1 MKKILTIIY
10 ITIITVSLVLP
21 INTHALNTETL
32 SNNYV
37 QILDET
43 IDCTSKE
50 TGILGSVQDEE
61 SVAWLLQKILNYI
74 KILGPSLAIALGTI
88 DFVKAI
94 VASDEKSMKET
105 QKKFVN
111 RLIAAFLLFFVPLI
125 VQVLL
130 NLFGFTTN
138 IACGLK

>member
-10 ITIITVSLVLP
+10 IMIITISLVLP
-21 INTHALNTETL
+21 INTQAANIKI
-32 SNNYV
+32 SDNNYV
-37 QILDET
+37 QILDGT
-43 IDCTSKE
+43 IDCTSQE
-50 TGILGSVQDEE
+50 TGILGSVQDKE
-61 SVAWLLQKILNYI
+61 SVAWLLQQILNYI

-94 VASDEKSMKET
+94 VVSDEKSMKET

>member
-21 INTHALNTETL
+21 IKTHALNTETL

-94 VASDEKSMKET
+94 VTSDEKSMKET

-130 NLFGFTTN
+130 NLFEIGR
-138 IACGLK
+138 AHV

>member
-61 SVAWLLQKILNYI
+61 SVAWLLQNFYIILRY
-74 KILGPSLAIALGTI
+74 
-88 DFVKAI
+88 
-94 VASDEKSMKET
+94 
-105 QKKFVN
+105 
-111 RLIAAFLLFFVPLI
+111 
-125 VQVLL
+125 
-130 NLFGFTTN
+130 
-138 IACGLK
+138 

>member
-94 VASDEKSMKET
+94 VTSDEKSMKET

-125 VQVLL
+125 VQGLL

>member
-1 MKKILTIIY
+1 MVVTK
-10 ITIITVSLVLP
+10 
-21 INTHALNTETL
+21 
-32 SNNYV
+32 
-37 QILDET
+37 
-43 IDCTSKE
+43 
-50 TGILGSVQDEE
+50 
-61 SVAWLLQKILNYI
+61 LLHYI

-94 VASDEKSMKET
+94 VTSDEKSMKET

-111 RLIAAFLLFFVPLI
+111 RLIAAILLFFVPLI

>member
-1 MKKILTIIY
+1 MKKLLTTIY

-94 VASDEKSMKET
+94 VVSDEKSMKET
-105 QKKFVN
+105 QKKFMN

>member
-21 INTHALNTETL
+21 INTHALNIETL

-94 VASDEKSMKET
+94 VTSDEKSMKET

-111 RLIAAFLLFFVPLI
+111 RLIAALLLFFVPLI

>member
-1 MKKILTIIY
+1 MTIIY

-94 VASDEKSMKET
+94 VTSDEKSMKET

>member
-94 VASDEKSMKET
+94 VTSDEKSMKET

-138 IACGLK
+138 IAC